1 MFQIFGKTA
10 VSQMSLSEEQ
20 PICSHCHEPP
30 PRWRLPA
37 EFVFLGKTKNTT
49 NNWPASR
56 GFCWSWNQA
65 CWTSSICFP
74 FILLSQTFLKSVM
87 AFGWALNPAM
97 NWSRHHSFH
106 RARNLLGFSNVCG
119 YESGAEIILW
129 FFWIFGKLG
138 CMRDLAL
145 DVCPFAGVKKNHIC
159 SIGRSLGG
167 SNFRINP
174 SKSCFRQDLFL

>member
-1 MFQIFGKTA
+1 
-10 VSQMSLSEEQ
+10 MSLSEEQ
-20 PICSHCHEPP
+20 PTCSHHHEPP

-49 NNWPASR
+49 NNWPDSQ
-56 GFCWSWNQA
+56 GLCWSWNQA
-65 CWTSSICFP
+65 YWTSSICFP

-106 RARNLLGFSNVCG
+106 RARSLLGFSNVCG

-129 FFWIFGKLG
+129 FFWIFWKLG

-174 SKSCFRQDLFL
+174 SKSYFRQDLFL